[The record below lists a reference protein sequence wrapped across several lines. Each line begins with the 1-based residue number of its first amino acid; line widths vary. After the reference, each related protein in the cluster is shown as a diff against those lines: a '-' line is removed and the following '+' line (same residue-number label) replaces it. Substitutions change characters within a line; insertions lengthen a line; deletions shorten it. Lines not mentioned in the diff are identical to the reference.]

1 MTASAPGWIS
11 SAALFCVAF
20 ALLVAEILLSSI
32 LHVLIGPGNSA
43 AAIALALLGLA
54 ASGIA
59 VLRVPALRDPERVA
73 AGLPLL
79 LAVFSSALALG
90 VYAILAVPLNHLDLA
105 FGRGGV
111 SQQAWRAGVVV
122 AALAP
127 FGAGGL
133 VVASLLASRARGIGA
148 LYAADLAGAALG
160 CLASPQLLECLGAP
174 LGIALSGLPAVG
186 VAVLAALRGPRAR
199 RRWAWFAALP
209 LALCA
214 WPWLQ
219 PQLLSFERI
228 NSMGRVEAPSH
239 RSVPLAPGDLDFE
252 RWDLSGW
259 TILRNPRIPQ
269 QWQEFRGWGL
279 SETYQGAVPE
289 TRLIN
294 FDAQFSTF
302 ATALA
307 DTGDAE
313 LARVAPWLDADLG
326 SLHQRLGRRFER
338 ALVIGAGGGREVL
351 AALRYGASRVVA
363 VDVNEAVIDELMRD
377 RLREFS
383 GDLYFDPRVEAIA
396 DDGRSFAARS
406 RERFDLVEFGIV
418 GGMLLEKVD
427 LVRVDDLFTREALG
441 GYLARLSDAG
451 VFSYLMYSLRSDRL
465 DELAAREGVV
475 GVPYIPAL
483 RTLIGLRQALALRT
497 PGRAFREQVLVAG
510 LRGRVHPGYDLV
522 HIAASPTP
530 FTAREREAFLA
541 LCRELRFDAIYPPP
555 AGAAPSLYARAIEA
569 EDLLRFSDALP
580 FRVLPATDDAP
591 FQYSIGAAQL
601 ARAARNGQ
609 LFALLAGNPL
619 VSLGLSLGAA
629 ALLLVLAPLVLLP
642 GPEAGS
648 GDAPRPG
655 RAAWP
660 LLGVFACLGYGYMAV
675 EIGVLL
681 QLQLFLGRPVLGLSV
696 ALFSFLAWSALGSRL
711 SERIP
716 QASLHRAL
724 ALAALALAALGVAQQ
739 SFAPPLFAAALHWPP
754 TARAALAWVLLLPL
768 ALPMG
773 LFFPGAVRLLAADC
787 APLVPWAWAIN
798 GCFSVIGIFA
808 TRVFALF
815 AGFQRSVWLG
825 LAVYALVAALLP
837 LHRRWAHS

>member
-1 MTASAPGWIS
+1 MTAIAPSWLS

-20 ALLVAEILLSSI
+20 GLLVAEILLSSI

-73 AGLPLL
+73 SLLPLL
-79 LAVFSSALALG
+79 LALFSSALVLG
-90 VYAILAVPLNHLDLA
+90 VFAILAVPLNHVDLA
-105 FGRGGV
+105 MSRGSA
-111 SQQAWRAGVVV
+111 SQQAWRVLVVV

-127 FGAGGL
+127 FCAGGL
-133 VVASLLASRARGIGA
+133 VVAALLSARAGA
-148 LYAADLAGAALG
+148 VTVLYAADLAGAALG
-160 CLASPQLLECLGAP
+160 CLASPTLLESFGAP
-174 LGIALSGLPAVG
+174 LGIALSGLPA
-186 VAVLAALRGPRAR
+186 AALAALAALRGPPAR
-199 RRWAWFAALP
+199 RHQAWLAALP
-209 LALCA
+209 LALCG
-214 WPWLQ
+214 WPMLE
-219 PQLLSFERI
+219 PQLLSFKRI

-259 TILRNPRIPQ
+259 TILRGPRIPQ
-269 QWQEFRGWGL
+269 QWEEFRGWGL
-279 SETYQGAVPE
+279 SETYRGFVPE

-294 FDAQFSTF
+294 FDAQFSSF
-302 ATALA
+302 ATALP
-307 DTGDAE
+307 DTSAAS

-326 SLHQRLGRRFER
+326 SLQHRLGRRFER

-351 AALRYGASRVVA
+351 AALRYGARRVVA
-363 VDVNEAVIDELMRD
+363 VDVNEVVIDELMRY
-377 RLREFS
+377 RLRDFS
-383 GDLYFDPRVEAIA
+383 GGLYSDPRVEAIA

-427 LVRVDDLFTREALG
+427 LVRVDDLFTREALDA
-441 GYLARLSDAG
+441 YLARLSDAG
-451 VFSYLMYSLRSDRL
+451 VFSYLMYSLRGDRL
-465 DELAAREGVV
+465 DELAVSNGVV

-483 RTLIGLRQALALRT
+483 RTLIGLRQALAARA
-497 PGRAFREQVLVAG
+497 PGQPFREQVLVAG

-530 FTAREREAFLA
+530 FSQAERETFQA
-541 LCRELRFDAIYPPP
+541 LCRELHFDALYPPP
-555 AGAAPSLYARAIEA
+555 PGAAASLYARAIEA
-569 EDLLRFSDALP
+569 DDVEHFSDALP

-601 ARAARNGQ
+601 ARAARSGQ
-609 LFALLAGNPL
+609 LFAVLAGNPL
-619 VSLGLSLGAA
+619 ISLGFSLSAV
-629 ALLLVLAPLVLLP
+629 ALLLVLAPLFLLP
-642 GPEAGS
+642 ASEAE
-648 GDAPRPG
+648 ATAALRPG
-655 RAAWP
+655 RSAWP

-681 QLQLFLGRPVLGLSV
+681 QLQLFLGRPALGLSV
-696 ALFSFLAWSALGSRL
+696 ALFSFLAWSALGSRICN
-711 SERIP
+711 RIP
-716 QASLHRAL
+716 QASLHRVLAFAVLGIAVLGSVHQAL
-724 ALAALALAALGVAQQ
+724 A
-739 SFAPPLFAAALHWPP
+739 PRWFAAALHWPLF
-754 TARAALAWVLLLPL
+754 ARAALACALLLPL

-773 LFFPGAVRLLAADC
+773 LCFPGAVRLLAAER
-787 APLVPWAWAIN
+787 AALVPWAWAIN

-825 LAVYALVAALLP
+825 LAVYALIAALLP
-837 LHRRWAHS
+837 LHRRWARS